1 MENMSV
7 YGAIKKRKSAKTC
20 KGHKLHTRQKQTVK
34 QNTTLNSGSQNR
46 DIVVSSDVYIYIYI
60 YTYNGEA
67 IRKACSFVNTC
78 PHKNF

>member
-46 DIVVSSDVYIYIYI
+46 DIVVVAMEHSDLMIV
-60 YTYNGEA
+60 
-67 IRKACSFVNTC
+67 
-78 PHKNF
+78 HKSY